1 MFKLTLAAVALLG
14 VSTTVAAEEF
24 NPAQHLAEKCTS
36 CHTDDFYTRPDRRAK
51 SLGQLKRIVR
61 RCETNLGTGLFDDE
75 IDTLAVYLNDTY
87 YKFQ

>member
-1 MFKLTLAAVALLG
+1 MFRLILPAAVLLG
-14 VSTTVAAEEF
+14 FASSVAAEGF
-24 NPAQHLAEKCTS
+24 NPAQHLAEKCSS
-36 CHTDDFYTRPDRRAK
+36 CHSDDFYTRPDRRAK

-75 IDTLAVYLNDTY
+75 IDTLANYLNDTY